1 VNIYPAIDIR
11 SGRIARLQ
19 ESAPASWPE
28 SEDPVALARA
38 YVAEGV
44 RWLHVV
50 DMDRALG
57 TGMANDEL
65 VRQVCGLSGVA
76 VQVGGNIAAFGWAR
90 DMIDAGATRVVLGAA
105 AAVEPGR
112 LEELVAQVG
121 VDRAAV
127 ALDVRSGALA
137 SREHAAPLPI
147 GLPDV
152 ITLLRRLGVRT
163 VLHRDLER
171 DGTLG
176 GAELEGAASLAEQG
190 FEVIAAGGVAS
201 LEEVARAAQLGLAG
215 VIVGRALLEG
225 RFTLR
230 EALACS
236 A

>member
-11 SGRIARLQ
+11 SGHVARLH
-19 ESAPASWPE
+19 ESAPPTW
-28 SEDPVALARA
+28 SEHDDPIALARA
-38 YVAEGV
+38 YLAEGA
-44 RWLHVV
+44 RWVHVV

-57 TGMANDEL
+57 TGAENDLL
-65 VRQVCGLSGVA
+65 VRQVCGLPEVA
-76 VQVGGNIAAFGWAR
+76 VQVGGNITVFGWAR
-90 DMIDAGATRVVLGAA
+90 DMIDAGATRVVLGAV

-127 ALDVRSGALA
+127 ALEVRGGALA
-137 SREHAAPLPI
+137 TREQEAPLPVT
-147 GLPDV
+147 LPDLT
-152 ITLLRRLGVRT
+152 TLLRRLGVRT
-163 VLHRDLER
+163 VLHRDLAR

-230 EALACS
+230 EAIACS
-236 A
+236 E

>member
-1 VNIYPAIDIR
+1 MDIYPAIDIR
-11 SGRIARLQ
+11 SGHIARRH
-19 ESAPASWPE
+19 EAAPPTRPE
-28 SEDPVALARA
+28 PEDPVALAHA
-38 YVAEGV
+38 CIAEGA

-57 TGMANDEL
+57 TGAENDGL
-65 VRQVCGLSGVA
+65 VRQVCGLSKVA
-76 VQVGGNIAAFGWAR
+76 VQVGGNITTLGWAR

-105 AAVEPGR
+105 AAVERGR
-112 LEELVAQVG
+112 IEELVARVG

-137 SREHAAPLPI
+137 SREHPATLPV
-147 GLPDV
+147 GLPDL
-152 ITLLRRLGVRT
+152 ITLLRHLGVRT
-163 VLHRDLER
+163 VLHRDLDR

-201 LEEVARAAQLGLAG
+201 LEEVARAAQMGLAG

-236 A
+236 V

>member
-1 VNIYPAIDIR
+1 VIIYPAIDIR
-11 SGRIARLQ
+11 SGRIARLH
-19 ESAPASWPE
+19 ESAPPTGPE
-28 SEDPVALARA
+28 ADDPIALARA
-38 YVAEGV
+38 YVAQGA

-50 DMDRALG
+50 DMDRALE
-57 TGMANDEL
+57 TGAENDEL
-65 VRQVCGLSGVA
+65 VRQVCGMSEVA
-76 VQVGGNIAAFGWAR
+76 VQVGGNITAFGWAR
-90 DMIDAGATRVVLGAA
+90 DMIDAGAARVVVGAA

-112 LEELVAQVG
+112 LEELVAEVG

-127 ALDVRSGALA
+127 ALDLRSGALA
-137 SREHAAPLPI
+137 SRADAAPLPV

-152 ITLLRRLGVRT
+152 ITLLRRLGVHT

-171 DGTLG
+171 DGTVG
-176 GAELEGAASLAEQG
+176 GAELEGAASLAQQG

-201 LEEVARAAQLGLAG
+201 LEEVARVAQLGLAG
-215 VIVGRALLEG
+215 VIVGRALLER